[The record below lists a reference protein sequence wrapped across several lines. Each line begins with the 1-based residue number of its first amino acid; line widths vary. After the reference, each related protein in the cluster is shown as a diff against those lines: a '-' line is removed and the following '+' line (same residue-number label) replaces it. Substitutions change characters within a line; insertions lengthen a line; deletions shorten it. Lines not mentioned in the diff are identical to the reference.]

1 MKKLDWFILKKFLTT
16 FFFTILLMALIA
28 SVIDFSEKMNDFTK
42 KDVPLSAILNY
53 FKNFIPHITALLFQ
67 FFLFIATIFFT
78 SKMAYKSEI
87 IAILANGVS
96 FQRFLRP
103 YIIGAILLCGLSLW
117 ANHFIV
123 PMANK
128 QRLAFEDR
136 YIHLEKA
143 SADQNVHLRL
153 TKDLYI
159 FMQNFDYKTNTG
171 NRFTAERIVGTELKE
186 KTIADRVSYD
196 STKKE
201 WTLYNVRI
209 RKNNGMTE
217 ELKVF
222 AELKQ
227 KYPFVPHDLDEDE
240 SVKEALTTPELTR
253 YIEREKL
260 RGRETLNFFY
270 VEKYRRTS
278 QPFAGMIMVVIGA
291 CIASRKIRGGSGL
304 HLALGIVLSAVY
316 FFTMQF
322 STTFSTKAGLN
333 PLLSVW
339 IMNFVFGGVALVL
352 LRKQIR

>member
-1 MKKLDWFILKKFLTT
+1 MKKLDWYILKRFIGT
-16 FFFTILLMALIA
+16 FFFTILLMASVA
-28 SVIDFSEKMNDFTK
+28 CVIDYSEKVNDFVERK
-42 KDVPLSAILNY
+42 APVMAILGY

-67 FFLFIATIFFT
+67 FFIFISTIFFT

-103 YIIGAILLCGLSLW
+103 YFIGAALMCGLSLW
-117 ANHFIV
+117 ANHYVV

-128 QRLAFEDR
+128 QRLAFEDK
-136 YIHLEKA
+136 YIHYEKI

-153 TKDLYI
+153 KKDLYI

-171 NRFTAERIVGTELKE
+171 NRFTAETIQGTKLVE
-186 KTIADRVSYD
+186 KVMADRISYD
-196 STKKE
+196 SVKKE
-201 WTLYNVRI
+201 YTLYNVTV
-209 RKNNGMTE
+209 RKNDG
-217 ELKVF
+217 LKEDLQVLSEMKRKF
-222 AELKQ
+222 
-227 KYPFVPHDLDEDE
+227 PFVPMDLDEDE
-240 SVKEALTTPELTR
+240 SVKEALTTPELTK

-260 RGRETLNFFY
+260 RGRESLNFFY

-278 QPFAGMIMVVIGA
+278 QPFAGMIMVLIGV

-316 FFTMQF
+316 FFMMQF
-322 STTFSTKAGLN
+322 STTFSTKGGLN

-339 IMNFVFGGVALVL
+339 ILNFVFGAVALVL
-352 LRKQIR
+352 LRRQIK